1 MFNKLKALC
10 DINSPAGFE
19 KTIRKYIIK
28 EISPYCEY
36 SVDKIGNII
45 ALKKGKRASLVKLM
59 IDAHMDEVGIII
71 SNITDDGFL
80 KFHTL
85 GGIGAETLLCRTVTI
100 NDSVTGV
107 IGLKPIHLTSGD
119 EGKKIPEIKNLYID
133 IGCTTREDA
142 EKKVNIGDSGVL
154 DSETEMISDTKI
166 KAKALDDRAGCFA
179 LIELLKAPS
188 EYDFYATF
196 TVQEELGCRGA
207 KCATYTVNPDAALI
221 LETTT
226 AADISGV
233 AEENKICLVGNGP
246 AVSFMDTSTLYDRA
260 LYTAAMN
267 SGIKCQAKAGVTG
280 ANNAASI
287 HLSRS
292 GVRTL
297 TVSVPCRYLHSTS
310 SICDLRDIEGIV
322 ELSKY
327 LINKICSG
335 EI

>member
-19 KTIRKYIIK
+19 ENIREYIIK

-45 ALKKGKRASLVKLM
+45 AFKKGKKSTNIKLM
-59 IDAHMDEVGIII
+59 VDAHMDEVGIII
-71 SNITDDGFL
+71 TSITADGFL

-85 GGIGAETLLCRTVTI
+85 GGIDAEALLCRTVTI
-100 NDSVTGV
+100 NDTIKGV

-119 EGKKIPEIKNLYID
+119 EGKKIPEIKSLYID

-142 EKKVNIGDSGVL
+142 EKKVNVGDYGVL

-166 KAKALDDRAGCFA
+166 KAKALDDRVGCFA
-179 LIELLKAPS
+179 LIELIKAPS
-188 EYDFYATF
+188 EYDFCATF

-207 KCATYTVNPDAALI
+207 KCAAYTVNPDVALI
-221 LETTT
+221 LEITT
-226 AADISGV
+226 AADIAGV
-233 AEENKICLVGNGP
+233 ADENKVCLVGNGP
-246 AVSFMDTSTLYDRA
+246 AVSFMDTGTLYDRE
-260 LYTAAMN
+260 LYNAAIN
-267 SGIKCQAKAGVTG
+267 SGIKCQAKTGITG
-280 ANNAASI
+280 ANNAASV

-297 TVSVPCRYLHSTS
+297 SISVPCRYLHSPS
-310 SICDLRDIEGIV
+310 CVCDLGDIEGII

-327 LINKICSG
+327 MINKICSG
-335 EI
+335 EV